1 MVFSIPFSCENSE
14 LAETGSPSWY
24 RYIETVMNILI
35 HLEDIYLEKK
45 IQNPVRLNNKKYKM
59 KRSISR

>member
-1 MVFSIPFSCENSE
+1 MVFMVPFSCENSE

-35 HLEDIYLEKK
+35 HLKEKISEK

>member
-1 MVFSIPFSCENSE
+1 MVFMVPFSCENSE

-35 HLEDIYLEKK
+35 HLKK
-45 IQNPVRLNNKKYKM
+45 KFQKEFKIRYD
-59 KRSISR
+59 

>member
-1 MVFSIPFSCENSE
+1 MVFMVPFSCENSE

-35 HLEDIYLEKK
+35 HLKIYFLEKK
-45 IQNPVRLNNKKYKM
+45 FKIRYD
-59 KRSISR
+59 

>member
-1 MVFSIPFSCENSE
+1 MLPFSCENSE

-35 HLEDIYLEKK
+35 HLKIYFLEKK
-45 IQNPVRLNNKKYKM
+45 NQNPVRLNNKKYKM